1 MKKFFLLAL
10 ISAFVTTATFAQDQQ
25 QDHKKDR
32 TEWEQKV
39 KTELNLTAEQI
50 VSFDAISKEY
60 NDKIDAL
67 LSDTTMDKDAQKQQK
82 MSLKEEK
89 NAKINAI
96 LTAEQQTKY
105 KEMVDKKKE
114 EAEKSN
120 PTGTGSASGTG
131 SGS

>member
-120 PTGTGSASGTG
+120 PTGTGSAGGTG

>member
-10 ISAFVTTATFAQDQQ
+10 ISAFVTTATFAQAQQ

-82 MSLKEEK
+82 MALKDEK
-89 NAKINAI
+89 NAKINGI

-105 KEMVDKKKE
+105 KELVDKKKE
-114 EAEKSN
+114 ETEKSN
-120 PTGTGSASGTG
+120 PSGTGTDGTGTGS
-131 SGS
+131 

>member
-105 KEMVDKKKE
+105 KEMIDKKKE

>member
-105 KEMVDKKKE
+105 KEMIDKKKE
-114 EAEKSN
+114 EAEK
-120 PTGTGSASGTG
+120 
-131 SGS
+131 